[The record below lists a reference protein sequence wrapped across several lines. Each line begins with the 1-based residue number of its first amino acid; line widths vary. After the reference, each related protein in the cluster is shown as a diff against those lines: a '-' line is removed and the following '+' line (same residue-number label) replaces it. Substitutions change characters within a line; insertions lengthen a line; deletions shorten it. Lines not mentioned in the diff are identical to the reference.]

1 MQRKKNYADEATV
14 EECCKA
20 HPDWHPGAV
29 VATCREAA
37 DFKLANALV
46 HWFDRFEINLGSKRN
61 TRAVAHGIIRELRAR
76 FDCFSRG
83 GEAPQDGGAEKV

>member
-1 MQRKKNYADEATV
+1 MQRKKDYADEATV
-14 EECCKA
+14 EIGCKA
-20 HPDWHPGAV
+20 QPDWHPGVV

-37 DFKLANALV
+37 DFKLDNAPV
-46 HWFDRFEINLGSKRN
+46 HWFDRFEVNLGSKRN